1 MFLKQVRHWRQRN
14 WIQLETRK
22 RIDSGVIRF
31 CSKHDFAYVFQAI
44 RLADL
49 KFCFMFQ
56 YYSINQILLVVV
68 SILFSISD
76 NSNESQTE
84 YELYQYRNWTELQ
97 NPISKSQISTT
108 MEQFC

>member
-1 MFLKQVRHWRQRN
+1 
-14 WIQLETRK
+14 
-22 RIDSGVIRF
+22 
-31 CSKHDFAYVFQAI
+31 
-44 RLADL
+44 
-49 KFCFMFQ
+49 MFQ